1 MEINVK
7 LFAFLQDQ
15 LGPSITLDVTNPIR
29 VDALLKLIS
38 QRAPQLTS
46 TLANSRVAIN
56 QEFVNADN
64 HRISGNIVFSSM
76 FFILYHRWF

>member
-15 LGPSITLDVTNPIR
+15 LGPSITLDVANPIR
-29 VDALLKLIS
+29 VDDLLKQIN

-46 TLANSRVAIN
+46 TLVNSRIAIN
-56 QEFVNADN
+56 QEFVNAD
-64 HRISGNIVFSSM
+64 IITLEADDEIAIIPPVSGG
-76 FFILYHRWF
+76 

>member
-15 LGPSITLDVTNPIR
+15 LGPSITLDVANPIR
-29 VDALLKLIS
+29 VDDLLKQIG

-46 TLANSRVAIN
+46 TLAISRIAIN
-56 QEFVNADN
+56 QEFVNADIITLEAN
-64 HRISGNIVFSSM
+64 DEIAIIPPVSGG
-76 FFILYHRWF
+76 

>member
-15 LGPSITLDVTNPIR
+15 LGPSITLDVANPIR
-29 VDALLKLIS
+29 VDDLLKQIS

-46 TLANSRVAIN
+46 TLSNSRVAIN
-56 QEFVNADN
+56 QEFVNAD
-64 HRISGNIVFSSM
+64 IITLEADDEIAIIPPVSGG
-76 FFILYHRWF
+76 

>member
-29 VDALLKLIS
+29 VDALLKQIS
-38 QRAPQLTS
+38 QRAPPRTD
-46 TLANSRVAIN
+46 T
-56 QEFVNADN
+56 
-64 HRISGNIVFSSM
+64 
-76 FFILYHRWF
+76 

>member
-15 LGPSITLDVTNPIR
+15 LGPSITLDVANPIR
-29 VDALLKLIS
+29 VDDLLKQIS

-46 TLANSRVAIN
+46 TLSNSRIAIN
-56 QEFVNADN
+56 QEFVNAD
-64 HRISGNIVFSSM
+64 IITLEADDEIAIIPPVSGG
-76 FFILYHRWF
+76 

>member
-15 LGPSITLDVTNPIR
+15 LGPSITLDVANPIR
-29 VDALLKLIS
+29 VDDLLKQIS

-46 TLANSRVAIN
+46 TLAKSRIAIN
-56 QEFVNADN
+56 QEFVNAD
-64 HRISGNIVFSSM
+64 IITLEADDEIAIIPPVSGG
-76 FFILYHRWF
+76 

>member
-29 VDALLKLIS
+29 VDALLKQIS

-56 QEFVNADN
+56 QEFVNADTIN
-64 HRISGNIVFSSM
+64 LEDDTGIAIIPQVSGG
-76 FFILYHRWF
+76 

>member
-29 VDALLKLIS
+29 VDALLSKLAS
-38 QRAPQLTS
+38 VHH
-46 TLANSRVAIN
+46 N
-56 QEFVNADN
+56 
-64 HRISGNIVFSSM
+64 
-76 FFILYHRWF
+76 

>member
-29 VDALLKLIS
+29 VDALLKQIS
-38 QRAPQLTS
+38 QRTPQLTS
-46 TLANSRVAIN
+46 TLSNSRVAIN
-56 QEFVNADN
+56 QEFVNADTIN
-64 HRISGNIVFSSM
+64 LEADAEIAIIPPVSGG
-76 FFILYHRWF
+76 

>member
-15 LGPSITLDVTNPIR
+15 LGPSIILNVTNPIR
-29 VDALLKLIS
+29 ADDLLKQIS

-46 TLANSRVAIN
+46 TLANSRIAIN
-56 QEFVNADN
+56 QEFTNAEL
-64 HRISGNIVFSSM
+64 ISLAADDEIAIIPPVSGG
-76 FFILYHRWF
+76 

>member
-15 LGPSITLDVTNPIR
+15 LGPSITLDVANPIR
-29 VDALLKLIS
+29 VDDLLKQIS

-46 TLANSRVAIN
+46 TLANSRIAIN
-56 QEFVNADN
+56 QEFVNAD
-64 HRISGNIVFSSM
+64 IITLDADDEIAIIPPVSGG
-76 FFILYHRWF
+76 

>member
-15 LGPSITLDVTNPIR
+15 LGPSITLDVANPIR
-29 VDALLKLIS
+29 VDDLLKQIS

-46 TLANSRVAIN
+46 TLANSRIAIN
-56 QEFVNADN
+56 QKFVNAD
-64 HRISGNIVFSSM
+64 IITLEADDEIAIIPPVSGG
-76 FFILYHRWF
+76 

>member
-15 LGPSITLDVTNPIR
+15 LGPSITLDVTIR
-29 VDALLKLIS
+29 VDALLKQIS

-56 QEFVNADN
+56 QEFVNADTIN
-64 HRISGNIVFSSM
+64 LEADTEIAIIPPVSGG
-76 FFILYHRWF
+76 

>member
-15 LGPSITLDVTNPIR
+15 LGPSITLDVANPIR
-29 VDALLKLIS
+29 VDDLLKQIS

-46 TLANSRVAIN
+46 TLANSRIAIN
-56 QEFVNADN
+56 QEFVISPYDLTRG
-64 HRISGNIVFSSM
+64 RIT
-76 FFILYHRWF
+76 YRK